1 MIPSGAIIG
10 HQRGVKNLHKLAL
23 GLIASAIAISGWLV
37 VGISPSFATGVP
49 ANGVQRSSAPAIAM
63 AKTSVRFG
71 AADLVRVMRIPQET
85 AVTWS
90 VRTSNGVPALIPQHG
105 NPTVFVAI
113 APGSYTV
120 RAEVNGARLATQVV
134 VYGEASGVTLTPS
147 ALALVN
153 PSQMKDTISAHVV
166 DSMGNIVA
174 DFNGTMTIHA
184 VSGITYLQHGV
195 SLTAKDGKV
204 SVAVSDGLADFTVE
218 DRSGSGVVVSITASA
233 LTSNN
238 HRSLAKVPTYATTSI
253 TFPG

>member
-1 MIPSGAIIG
+1 
-10 HQRGVKNLHKLAL
+10 LHRLAL
-23 GLIASAIAISGWLV
+23 GLIASAIAISGLLV
-37 VGISPSFATGVP
+37 VGIPPSFATGVP
-49 ANGVQRSSAPAIAM
+49 GDVVHRSSAPTILM

-71 AADLVRVMRIPQET
+71 AADLVRVMRIPRGT

-90 VRTSNGVPALIPQHG
+90 VRTRNGVPALISQHG

-120 RAEVNGARLATQVV
+120 QAEVNGARFATRVV

-147 ALALVN
+147 ALTLVDK
-153 PSQMKDTISAHVV
+153 SKTKDTISVHVV

-195 SLTAKDGKV
+195 SLTATDGKV
-204 SVAVSDGLADFTVE
+204 SVAVTDGLAGFTVE
-218 DRSGSGVVVSITASA
+218 DSTGSSAVVSITASA
-233 LTSNN
+233 LTSDN
-238 HRSLAKVPTYATTSI
+238 HRAIAKAPTYATTSI
-253 TFPG
+253 AFPG

>member
-1 MIPSGAIIG
+1 MIPDGSIIR
-10 HQRGVKNLHKLAL
+10 HQRGVKNLYRLAF
-23 GLIASAIAISGWLV
+23 GLIASAIAIRGLLV
-37 VGISPSFATGVP
+37 AGIPPSFATGVP
-49 ANGVQRSSAPAIAM
+49 GNGVQRSSAPAIVM

-71 AADLVRVMRIPQET
+71 VADLVRVMRVPQET

-120 RAEVNGARLATQVV
+120 RAEVNGARLATRVV

-147 ALALVN
+147 ALAVGAK
-153 PSQMKDTISAHVV
+153 SKTKDTISAHVV

-195 SLTAKDGKV
+195 SLTARDGKV
-204 SVAVSDGLADFTVE
+204 SVAVSDGLAGFTVE
-218 DRSGSGVVVSITASA
+218 DSSGSRVVVSITASA

-238 HRSLAKVPTYATTSI
+238 HRAIAKVPTYATTSI
-253 TFPG
+253 IFPG